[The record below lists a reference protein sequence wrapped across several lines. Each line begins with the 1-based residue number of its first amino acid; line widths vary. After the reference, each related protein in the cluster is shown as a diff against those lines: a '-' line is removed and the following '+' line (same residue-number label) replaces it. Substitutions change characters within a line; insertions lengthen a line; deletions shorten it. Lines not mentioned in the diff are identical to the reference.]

1 MLVFEQQKLVVPA
14 LPATFT
20 IDASPKAFEDDFKEF
35 LEKLLNEWSPSHI
48 TIEVLISD
56 DNKKMNIFLQV

>member
-1 MLVFEQQKLVVPA
+1 MNEKYSP
-14 LPATFT
+14 TSFT

-48 TIEVLISD
+48 TIEVVISD
-56 DNKKMNIFLQV
+56 DNKKMNIFLQG